1 MNRHKRKGLMWFRAD
16 LRTVDNT
23 ALSSACS
30 RSDEVHAIFI
40 ATPMQ
45 WHEHH
50 VAPIQID
57 FIRRRLVVLSEQL
70 AALGIPLSV
79 IEVADFDAVPDA
91 ILSFANEQ
99 QIDHVYCNKQ
109 YEWNEIQ
116 RDHHVGQCLLNNQIK
131 FSAFDD
137 QCVIPPGDVLTQ
149 KGDPYKVFTPFRRE
163 WIKVYRQKDQA
174 PLPRIEPKQSVSDHS
189 SSVNPVSPL
198 TLEGLLTLTYPT
210 VDSMAW
216 PVDEEA
222 IRQRLLM
229 FCEDKVRDYHEDRDT
244 PSIDGTSRLS
254 PYLATGMLSPRQCI
268 AALQPF
274 FPDGIVED
282 KQGPFCW
289 LNEIIWREF
298 YRHLMVAFPAI
309 SRNQP
314 FQPWSRRLPW
324 LSDEALLAA
333 WQQGR
338 TGFPIVD
345 AAMRQLLHTGW
356 MHNRLRMITASFLT
370 KDLLIH
376 WQVGEQ
382 WFSRHLIDGDL
393 ASNNGGWQWASST
406 GTDAQPYFRV
416 FNPTTQGE
424 KVDPKGEFIRTW
436 VHELQDVPDKYI
448 HQPHAWPEAVQ
459 GNVLLDYPLPIVD
472 HKQARVRAIDIF
484 KTAKE
489 MHQDTA
495 T

>member
-1 MNRHKRKGLMWFRAD
+1 MNRHKRRGLMWFRAD
-16 LRTVDNT
+16 LRTIDNT
-23 ALSSACS
+23 ALSTACT
-30 RSDEVHAIFI
+30 RSDELQAIFI

-57 FIRRRLVVLSEQL
+57 FIRRRLTVLREQL
-70 AALGIPLSV
+70 ATLGVPLTV
-79 IEVADFDAVPDA
+79 LEVDDYASVPDA
-91 ILSFANEQ
+91 LLAFVNQHHIT
-99 QIDHVYCNKQ
+99 HVYCNKQ
-109 YEWNEIQ
+109 YEWNESQ
-116 RDHHVGQCLLNNQIK
+116 RDHHVGQTLLNNKIP
-131 FSAFDD
+131 FSVLDD

-163 WIKVYRQKDQA
+163 WLKVYRQIDA
-174 PLPRIEPKQSVSDHS
+174 MPLVPIP
-189 SSVNPVSPL
+189 PL
-198 TLEGLLTLTYPT
+198 TPSPITAASLLSHLAQPITLTYPT

-222 IRQRLLM
+222 IRQRLVM
-229 FCEDKVRDYHEDRDT
+229 FCEEKVSLYHQDRDT
-244 PSIDGTSRLS
+244 PAVDGTSRLS

-268 AALQPF
+268 AALMPL
-274 FPDGIVED
+274 FPDGILED
-282 KQGPFCW
+282 KNGPFTW

-298 YRHLMVAFPAI
+298 YRHLLVAFPAL
-309 SRNQP
+309 SRNQS
-314 FQPWSRRLPW
+314 FQPWSRLLPW
-324 LSDEALLAA
+324 QTDAQLLAA

-376 WQVGEQ
+376 WQAGEQ

-393 ASNNGGWQWASST
+393 ASNNGGWQWAAST

-424 KVDPKGEFIRTW
+424 RFDPKGEFIRTW

-448 HQPHAWPEAVQ
+448 HKPHAWPAVVN
-459 GNVLLDYPLPIVD
+459 GMRRLDYPLPIVD
-472 HKQARVRAIDIF
+472 HKQARLRAIDLF
-484 KTAKE
+484 KTAKD
-489 MHQDTA
+489 MHQELNEA
-495 T
+495 TK